1 MSLPK
6 AVIFDLDGVI
16 VDTVPA
22 HYVAWKSI
30 AEELG
35 ISFDEEANEA
45 LKGVS
50 RVDSLKKILA
60 LGGLTRSDSEILEL
74 TTKKNDLYVD
84 IISKMTADDILP
96 GVLDFMALLKH
107 QGIKMAVGSSSKNT
121 PTILKC
127 IGLQDALDAIV
138 DGNQVTHSKPDPEV
152 FLKGAIKLGLAPEDC
167 VVIEDAISG
176 VEAAINAKM
185 KCIGIGE
192 QEVLGKANV
201 VIKSL
206 SEANLDLLSRL

>member
-1 MSLPK
+1 MNLPK

-35 ISFDEEANEA
+35 VSFDEEANEA

-50 RVDSLKKILA
+50 RIDSMKKILA
-60 LGGLTRSDSEILEL
+60 LGGLKRSDIEILEL
-74 TTKKNDLYVD
+74 TTKKNKLYVD

-96 GVLDFMALLKH
+96 GVIDFMDLLKH

-127 IGLQDALDAIV
+127 IGLQDAFDAVV
-138 DGNQVTHSKPDPEV
+138 DGNQVTYSKPDPEV
-152 FLKGAIKLGLAPEDC
+152 FLKGAIQLGESPEAC

-176 VEAAINAKM
+176 IEAAINAKM